1 MAQKI
6 RLALLGLW
14 IGAMSFFSFFVAP
27 SAFAVLPSH
36 QAGAVVS
43 RTLAGLE
50 VLGLALGIIILI
62 ILLAAPASRGKRR
75 VFEGVIILLMIAA
88 MAVSRLIVSAR
99 LHEMRARL
107 GETLAALPPTDPT
120 RATFDLLHQVSVG
133 LMSFALFAALILA
146 AFLVWTDRSAGNRT
160 SIPPRH

>member
-6 RLALLGLW
+6 RLVLLGLW

-50 VLGLALGIIILI
+50 VLGLALGVIILMI
-62 ILLAAPASRGKRR
+62 ALTAPSSRGKAK
-75 VFEGVIILLMIAA
+75 VFESLMLVLMIVA
-88 MAVSRLIVSAR
+88 MAVSRFTVSAR
-99 LHEMRARL
+99 LHDIRTRL
-107 GETLAALPPTDPT
+107 GETLAALPPTEPT

-133 LMSFALFAALILA
+133 LMSFTLLAALILGGLLIWSGRA
-146 AFLVWTDRSAGNRT
+146 AENRA
-160 SIPPRH
+160 

>member
-36 QAGAVVS
+36 QAGAIVS

-50 VLGLALGIIILI
+50 VLGLALGAIILMI
-62 ILLAAPASRGKRR
+62 VLAAPASRGKAKL
-75 VFEGVIILLMIAA
+75 FESVMIGLMLAA

-99 LHEMRARL
+99 LHDMRVRL
-107 GETLAALPPTDPT
+107 GETLATLPPTDPT
-120 RATFDLLHQVSVG
+120 RATFDLLHRVSVG
-133 LMSFALFAALILA
+133 LMSFTLLAALILA
-146 AFLVWTDRSAGNRT
+146 ALLVWHERVVRNRA
-160 SIPPRH
+160 

>member
-62 ILLAAPASRGKRR
+62 ILLAAPASRGKAKI
-75 VFEGVIILLMIAA
+75 FEGVILLLMIAA
-88 MAVSRLIVSAR
+88 MAVSRLMVSAR
-99 LHEMRARL
+99 LHEMRTRL
-107 GETLAALPPTDPT
+107 GETLATLPPTDPT
-120 RATFDLLHQVSVG
+120 RATFDTLHQVSVG
-133 LMSFALFAALILA
+133 LMSFTLLAALVLMVL
-146 AFLVWTDRSAGNRT
+146 LVRRDSVGNRA
-160 SIPPRH
+160 

>member
-1 MAQKI
+1 MNSLRRPAATSKRLLPRPEFVCWAQTENETNTVSKLMAQKI

-50 VLGLALGIIILI
+50 ALGLALGVIILMI
-62 ILLAAPASRGKRR
+62 ALAAPLSRGK
-75 VFEGVIILLMIAA
+75 AK
-88 MAVSRLIVSAR
+88 
-99 LHEMRARL
+99 
-107 GETLAALPPTDPT
+107 
-120 RATFDLLHQVSVG
+120 
-133 LMSFALFAALILA
+133 
-146 AFLVWTDRSAGNRT
+146 
-160 SIPPRH
+160 

>member
-43 RTLAGLE
+43 RALAGLE
-50 VLGLALGIIILI
+50 VMGLALGIIILI
-62 ILLAAPASRGKRR
+62 ILLVAPASRGKGKL
-75 VFEGVIILLMIAA
+75 FEGIMIVLMIVA
-88 MAVSRLIVSAR
+88 MAVSRFMVSAR

-107 GETLAALPPTDPT
+107 GETLATLPPTDPT
-120 RATFDLLHQVSVG
+120 RATFDTLHQVSVG
-133 LMSFALFAALILA
+133 LMSFTLLAALVLTGL
-146 AFLVWTDRSAGNRT
+146 LVWSGRSAGNRA
-160 SIPPRH
+160 